1 MKTIEIKETK
11 LKSTRI
17 NQERFTKEAGKIF
30 DLEVKRQ
37 VYIAKNNNSITTKS
51 INCNNPL

>member
-11 LKSTRI
+11 LKSSRI

-51 INCNNPL
+51 TNCNNPL

>member
-17 NQERFTKEAGKIF
+17 NQERFTKEAAKIF

-37 VYIAKNNNSITTKS
+37 VYIAQNNNSITTKS
-51 INCNNPL
+51 TNCNNPL